1 MVTTTSLARAALLGI
16 GTGIRSMTPVA
27 LTARAASNGLLPLK
41 GERPF
46 DVLTR
51 PHVADLLTVALI
63 GEDVAD
69 KLPFT
74 PKRTD
79 PPGLAARIALGAW
92 SGAILASSIARR
104 GRTPAV
110 VGASAAV
117 GAAFAGMAVRA
128 RLSEHLPAVLVAL
141 GEDLLAASLAAEAV
155 RIASGVPASG

>member
-1 MVTTTSLARAALLGI
+1 MVSTTSLGRAALLGI
-16 GTGIRSMTPVA
+16 GTGIRSMTPVT

-79 PPGLAARIALGAW
+79 IGPLIGRMIFGAGVAGAAAAGEGESIPLATGVGALGAAW
-92 SGAILASSIARR
+92 GSF
-104 GRTPAV
+104 
-110 VGASAAV
+110 AAT
-117 GAAFAGMAVRA
+117 GA
-128 RLSEHLPAVLVAL
+128 RLSLAERGIPSPLVGLLEDVLAMALTAAAL
-141 GEDLLAASLAAEAV
+141 GK
-155 RIASGVPASG
+155 RIGTIV

>member
-1 MVTTTSLARAALLGI
+1 MSRTSPAVIAGSCLIGAASGLRSQMGMAAVILGTSPEALPSKLR
-16 GTGIRSMTPVA
+16 GKAVTPVA
-27 LTARAASNGLLPLK
+27 VTFAL
-41 GERPF
+41 GEL
-46 DVLTR
+46 V
-51 PHVADLLTVALI
+51 V
-63 GEDVAD
+63 D